1 MRNRFNLNEEEK
13 NRIKNLHGI
22 QVISEQSQRTLTETD
37 LTNIIKK
44 VIQEQGDTG
53 DTGGKMSAQEFEE
66 MLGNSKRY
74 NKFADDVWGWL
85 KEYKKIFVGIL
96 PMLDNNFKLIG
107 KVLAGL
113 HRGKKVGRDFIKN
126 TLMAMGMASMMKK

>member
-1 MRNRFNLNEEEK
+1 MNITEQEK
-13 NRIKNLHGI
+13 NRIRDLHGV

-74 NKFADDVWGWL
+74 NNRADQVDKAIKTFGN
-85 KEYKKIFVGIL
+85 IFQNIL
-96 PMLDNNFKLIG
+96 PKLDNDFKLIG
-107 KVLAGL
+107 KVLEGL
-113 HRGKKVGRDFIKN
+113 HRGKKVGGDFIKN
-126 TLMAMGMASMMKK
+126 TLMAMGMANMMKK

>member
-1 MRNRFNLNEEEK
+1 MK
-13 NRIKNLHGI
+13 KQI
-22 QVISEQSQRTLTETD
+22 TLTETD

-74 NKFADDVWGWL
+74 NRYADWIEERIKL
-85 KEYKKIFVGIL
+85 YNNIFTNIL
-96 PMLDNNFKLIG
+96 PMLDKNFKAIG
-107 KVLAGL
+107 QILAGL
-113 HRGKKVGRDFIKN
+113 QKGKKVGGDFIKN
-126 TLMAMGMASMMKK
+126 TLMAMGLASMMRK